1 MSTIGNLL
9 WFVFGGFLIVLF
21 YLFGGLILC
30 ITIIGIPFGIQSFK
44 LAGFALAPFGNS
56 VVTNGGSGCLSI
68 ILNIIWILFAGIELA
83 IIHLILALV
92 LAVTIVGIP
101 FAMQHIKM
109 AGFAL
114 VPFGR
119 TVRGNN
125 FKGK

>member
-30 ITIIGIPFGIQSFK
+30 ITIIGIPFGFQSFK

-56 VVTNGGSGCLSI
+56 VSTTGGDGCLSLL
-68 ILNIIWILFAGIELA
+68 LNIVWILFAGIELA

-101 FAMQHIKM
+101 FAMQHVKM

-119 TVRGNN
+119 TIRGNN
-125 FKGK
+125 FRDK